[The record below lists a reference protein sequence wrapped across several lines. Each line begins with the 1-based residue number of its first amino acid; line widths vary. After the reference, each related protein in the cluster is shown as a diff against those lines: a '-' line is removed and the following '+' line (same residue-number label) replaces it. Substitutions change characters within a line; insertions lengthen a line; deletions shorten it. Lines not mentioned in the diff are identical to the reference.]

1 MSNTDNHRAAHEAF
15 TSQGAVAAGSSFAD
29 DATYFDA
36 ARGLHVKGKDEVV
49 SFLTG
54 WKTAFSDAAVTEAT
68 YLDTGEWSIARFQAR
83 GTNDG
88 PLGTLPAPGRRIDM
102 PFCELIHWQNGKA
115 VDGALY
121 YDTGTMMVQLG
132 HMEPPPTA

>member
-1 MSNTDNHRAAHEAF
+1 MSVTDNHRAAHDAF
-15 TSQGAVAAGSSFAD
+15 NSQGAAAAGSHFAD

-36 ARGLHVKGKDEVV
+36 ARGLHVKGKDEVI

-54 WKTAFSDAAVTEAT
+54 WKTTFSDAAVTEAV

-88 PLGTLPAPGRRIDM
+88 PLGPLPATGRRIDT
-102 PFCELIHWQNGKA
+102 PFCELIRWQNGKA

>member
-15 TSQGAVAAGSSFAD
+15 TSQGAAAAGSYFAD
-29 DATYFDA
+29 DTTYFDA

-49 SFLTG
+49 GFLSG
-54 WKTAFSDAAVTEAT
+54 WKTAFSDAAVTEAA
-68 YLDTGEWSIARFQAR
+68 YLDSGEWSIAQFQAR

-88 PLGTLPAPGRRIDM
+88 PLGPLPATGRRMDM
-102 PFCELIHWQNGKA
+102 PFCELVRWQNGKA

-121 YDTGTMMVQLG
+121 YDTGTIMVQLG

>member
-88 PLGTLPAPGRRIDM
+88 PLGTLPATGRRIDM